1 MLWSTTDLPDQSG
14 RTIVITGS
22 TAGIGYFAAEQL
34 AAAGAHVVLA
44 SRSDTKLAIARDAI
58 RTQVPVADVTLVR
71 LDLGSFASVDRA
83 ADEIAALP
91 RLDGVFLN
99 GGSMILRRGDRTSD
113 DLPMLLGTHVIGHVR
128 LLSRILPSLRAS
140 AERHGTVARV
150 VHASTGFV
158 RLKRYVLDDVRR
170 VPITGLGAYVK
181 AKTATEVFAFELDR
195 RLRAAAAPVASIVS
209 HPGIGVDAKTPT
221 RAGIRDATT
230 PHVRNPY
237 TPWAQGKDAAAWSA
251 VRAMTDPHAVGGQSY
266 APTNGVRGE
275 PIVVAPNGRT
285 EHPGGG
291 AALRVWDQLVALAGV
306 EIPIADAQV
315 TPRSRMGAH
324 RTIGA

>member
-1 MLWSTTDLPDQSG
+1 MSWSITALPDQSG

-44 SRSDTKLAIARDAI
+44 SRSGTKLAIARDAI
-58 RTQVPVADVTLVR
+58 RTQVPTAEVSLVP

-83 ADEIAALP
+83 AEEIAALP
-91 RLDGVFLN
+91 RLAGVFLN
-99 GGSMILRRGDRTSD
+99 GGSMMLRRGDRTSD

-140 AERHGTVARV
+140 AERDGTAARI

-158 RLKRYVLDDVRR
+158 RRMRASVDVLRR
-170 VPITGLGAYVK
+170 EPLTGLGAYVK

-195 RLRAAAAPVASIVS
+195 RLRAAGAPVESIVS
-209 HPGIGVDAKTPT
+209 HPGIGVDAKTPI
-221 RAGIRDATT
+221 RAGIHDATT

-251 VRAMTDPHAVGGQSY
+251 VRALTDPHAIGGQSY
-266 APTNGVRGE
+266 GPANGVRGE
-275 PIVVAPNGRT
+275 PIVVAPNGHT
-285 EHPGGG
+285 AHPGDG
-291 AALRVWDQLVALAGV
+291 AASRLWDQLEALSGSAV
-306 EIPIADAQV
+306 VIAEA
-315 TPRSRMGAH
+315 
-324 RTIGA
+324 

>member
-1 MLWSTTDLPDQSG
+1 MSWSTTALPDQSD

-34 AAAGAHVVLA
+34 AAAGARVMLA

-58 RTQVPVADVTLVR
+58 RTQVPAAEVSLVR
-71 LDLGSFASVDRA
+71 VDFGSFASVDRA

-140 AERHGTVARV
+140 AERDGTVARV

-158 RLKRYVLDDVRR
+158 RRMRSSVDDLRR
-170 VPITGLGAYVK
+170 VPLTGLGAYVT

-195 RLRAAAAPVASIVS
+195 RLRAAGAPVASIVS
-209 HPGIGVDAKTPT
+209 HPGVGVDAKTPIRT
-221 RAGIRDATT
+221 GIHDATT
-230 PHVRNPY
+230 PHLRNPY

-266 APTNGVRGE
+266 GPANGVRGE
-275 PIVVAPNGRT
+275 PIVIAANAHT
-285 EHPGGG
+285 AHPGDDT
-291 AALRVWDQLVALAGV
+291 AARVWEQLEALSGSAV
-306 EIPIADAQV
+306 TIAA
-315 TPRSRMGAH
+315 A
-324 RTIGA
+324 